1 MTRKRIIKYVH
12 FSIVVE
18 KMEYLIL
25 GYISNN
31 ESDLIRFIFLVIDT
45 SSIQNVA
52 KNYTPIRRFKE

>member
-31 ESDLIRFIFLVIDT
+31 ESDLIRFIFLVID